1 MARTRRVLTGQLM
14 HETNTFS
21 VQPADLEAFRKMY
34 LHVGAEVPRALAG
47 TNMETA
53 GFIDVAGK
61 YGWELVHTVAA
72 FANPCGRVTDA
83 AWNELSGRIL
93 RAARGDGP
101 FDGALLALHGAMV
114 TESHDDAE
122 GQLLEELRAVV
133 GRDLPLAVTIDL
145 HANVSDRMAAL
156 ADVVCSYRTYP
167 HVDMRATGRRA
178 AELLERMMEG
188 EIHPRIVL
196 ARRPMLWGANTGRT
210 DEGPMIDLLARA
222 ARFEA
227 KPEVHCVA
235 VNAGF
240 PLSDIFDVGPT
251 VLVAGEGD
259 EENLRAMAE
268 ALADDLWSTR
278 DVITNTFYAPREA
291 AAIAAAHDGG
301 GRPLVIADFA
311 DNPGAG
317 AYGDA
322 TNLLK
327 AMLDAGLENAA
338 FACIRD
344 EEAAARLAAAG
355 PGATVTLDLGG
366 KVDPAFGGPPLTLT
380 GEVRSVTDGAFVC
393 DGPMWQG
400 VEKHLGPTAVFRV
413 GGTDIIVASH
423 LLQVTDLQTFLS
435 QGIDPHR
442 KRTLAVKSMQHFRA
456 AFEPIASRVIVADS
470 GGLASPNI
478 GRLTYRKVRRP
489 IHPLDADARP

>member
-1 MARTRRVLTGQLM
+1 
-14 HETNTFS
+14 
-21 VQPADLEAFRKMY
+21 
-34 LHVGAEVPRALAG
+34 
-47 TNMETA
+47 
-53 GFIDVAGK
+53 
-61 YGWELVHTVAA
+61 
-72 FANPCGRVTDA
+72 
-83 AWNELSGRIL
+83 
-93 RAARGDGP
+93 
-101 FDGALLALHGAMV
+101 
-114 TESHDDAE
+114 
-122 GQLLEELRAVV
+122 
-133 GRDLPLAVTIDL
+133 
-145 HANVSDRMAAL
+145 MAAL

-167 HVDMRATGRRA
+167 HVDMRETGRRA
-178 AELLERMMEG
+178 AELLERMMAG
-188 EIHPRIVL
+188 LIRPRIVL

-210 DEGPMIDLLARA
+210 DEGPMIDILARA

-227 KPEVHCVA
+227 KPEVHCVS

-240 PLSDIFDVGPT
+240 PLSDVYDAGPT
-251 VLVAGEGD
+251 VLVAGEGGD
-259 EENLRAMAE
+259 ENLRAMAE

-278 DVITNTFYAPREA
+278 DVITNTFYSPKEA
-291 AAIAAAHDGG
+291 AVIAATHDGG

-344 EEAAARLAAAG
+344 EEAARQLIAAG
-355 PGATVTLDLGG
+355 VGATVTLDLGG
-366 KVDPAFGGPPLTLT
+366 KVDPTFGGPPLTLT
-380 GEVRSVTDGAFVC
+380 GEVRNVTDGTFVC

-413 GGTDIIVASH
+413 GGTDVIVASN
-423 LLQVTDLQTFLS
+423 LVQVTDLQTFLS
-435 QGIDPHR
+435 QGIDPR
-442 KRTLAVKSMQHFRA
+442 RRRTLAVKSMQHFRA

-478 GRLTYRKVRRP
+478 GRLPFRKVRRP
-489 IHPLDADARP
+489 IHPLDPDAPRP